1 MRPHRPDALT
11 SAALVLPPF
20 GPEPQLGSLPPGT
33 PPRGTGGG
41 PEPETRA
48 PGWSW
53 EASPDCGPAARDDWP
68 W

>member
-11 SAALVLPPF
+11 SAALVLPSLR
-20 GPEPQLGSLPPGT
+20 PEPQLRSRPPAALPQGT
-33 PPRGTGGG
+33 AGG
-41 PEPETRA
+41 PEPETRT

-53 EASPDCGPAARDDWP
+53 EGRPDCALAARDDWP